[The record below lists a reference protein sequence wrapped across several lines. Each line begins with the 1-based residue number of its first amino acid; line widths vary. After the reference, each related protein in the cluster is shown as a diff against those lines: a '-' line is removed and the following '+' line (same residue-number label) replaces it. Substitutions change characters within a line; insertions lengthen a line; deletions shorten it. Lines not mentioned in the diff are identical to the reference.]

1 MPGYVIHIAEA
12 KMICDVLER
21 NSQRIC
27 ENQDLWQ
34 DRFFYGSLLPDAGGK
49 AQKQSSHF
57 WKESER
63 GKIIMTPDLDIFL
76 HKYANVLNQNS
87 LYGGYFA
94 HLHLDQE
101 FWQSYIKAQVEFLDA
116 DRKSTENIKNL
127 KSVFIKRTEKM
138 ISAEDFFSENYL
150 YGDYTRLN
158 KMLVQKYSLKI
169 PAYRE
174 YHNCR
179 IEEADNKDMGR
190 VLENLKIYMTK
201 SPMCANEF
209 TVLSLETLEMFL
221 KRTAQEFVD
230 KYSIYLV
237 RGCDA

>member
-1 MPGYVIHIAEA
+1 MPGYIIHMTEA
-12 KMICDVLER
+12 KMICDVLGR

-34 DRFFYGSLLPDAGGK
+34 DGFFYGSLLPDAGGK

-63 GKIIMTPDLDIFL
+63 GKIIITPDLDIFL
-76 HKYANVLNQNS
+76 QKYADILNQSS
-87 LYGGYFA
+87 LYGGYFS

-101 FWQSYIKAQVEFLDA
+101 FWQGYIKSQVEFLDT
-116 DRKSTENIKNL
+116 DGKSTEYIKNL
-127 KSVFIKRTEKM
+127 KSVFIKRTAKM

-158 KMLVQKYSLKI
+158 KMLVQKYNLKI

-190 VLENLKIYMTK
+190 VLENLKVYMTK
-201 SPMCANEF
+201 GPVCAAEF
-209 TVLSLETLEMFL
+209 NVLSLETFEIFL
-221 KRTAQEFVD
+221 KKTAQEFVD
-230 KYSIYLV
+230 EYSTYLV
-237 RGCDA
+237 RG